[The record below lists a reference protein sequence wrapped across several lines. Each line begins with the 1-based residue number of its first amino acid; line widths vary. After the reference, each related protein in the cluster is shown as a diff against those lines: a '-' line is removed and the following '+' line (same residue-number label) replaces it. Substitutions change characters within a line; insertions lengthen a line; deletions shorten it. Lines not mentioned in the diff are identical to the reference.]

1 MVFGSVKHILY
12 VYMGDLPEIFPKGQ
26 GNVICFQMCLQ
37 SSTASANQQLASEVQ
52 NQYQISTQC
61 EAIQLTIN
69 NFIISSA
76 RCYNYG

>member
-1 MVFGSVKHILY
+1 MVFGSVKDILY

-52 NQYQISTQC
+52 NQYQLQC

-69 NFIISSA
+69 NLIISSA
-76 RCYNYG
+76 RCYN